1 MNIKEIQTKSGKTL
15 PLLFGDD
22 GKVISEVYKYM
33 RFLITNGNSYNT
45 VISYCQRLKL
55 YYEWLEVASLTYK
68 TAVESK
74 SATNKGIIENF
85 IAFKLWLKYP
95 DYNKNVVSINGYTA
109 IRTSKTVNLI
119 MSTVLSFYDF
129 ISLDEGIDK
138 LPVYRQM
145 RGNAQFHSFLSEM
158 TIKNQRGLTSV
169 LKEKEVKKRL
179 EYITREEYEKCYEN
193 ATSLRNKIIIGLLFE
208 CGMRVSEVIGLMIE
222 DLKDIQNKTI
232 HIVKHNDPTNKDA
245 AVKYDSE
252 GTVFITDRL
261 QKDIIEYI
269 NNFLVDI
276 DTNYFIVNQYGDNK
290 YQPMSRRNI
299 EDMITRLGRK
309 IGINDLHPHSF
320 RHGLA
325 MDMLNSGCNM
335 VQIKD
340 TLRHSNINT
349 TSDIYARYDT
359 ATKRQMM
366 DEYNENANKNFAK
379 EGSTLDELVDFLL
392 EDDKEDE

>member
-1 MNIKEIQTKSGKTL
+1 
-15 PLLFGDD
+15 
-22 GKVISEVYKYM
+22 
-33 RFLITNGNSYNT
+33 
-45 VISYCQRLKL
+45 
-55 YYEWLEVASLTYK
+55 
-68 TAVESK
+68 
-74 SATNKGIIENF
+74 
-85 IAFKLWLKYP
+85 
-95 DYNKNVVSINGYTA
+95 
-109 IRTSKTVNLI
+109 

-179 EYITREEYEKCYEN
+179 EYVTREEYEKCYEN
-193 ATSLRNKIIIGLLFE
+193 ATSLRNKIIVGLLFE

-276 DTNYFIVNQYGDNK
+276 DTNYFIVNQYGGNT

-309 IGINDLHPHSF
+309 VGINDLHPHSF